1 MGRLVDVDDTRLY
14 VDERGNPG
22 GFPLLVLHGGPGL
35 DHHMF
40 GDYLDPLTDDGT
52 YRLVLV
58 DERAQGSSDRT
69 APIETWT
76 LARMTA
82 DITDLAAALGLADY
96 AVLGHSFGAFLALQH
111 AVTFPGAAKATI
123 ISAGVAASR
132 WLERVDAELARFE
145 PVALREQV
153 ASSWARE
160 TTVQTEEEAGQLLAD
175 QMPFHF
181 RQPTGAIYDD
191 YLRRAVGAR
200 FAPDVMRH
208 FATQDYGG
216 LDVEDQLAAVT
227 QPTLVLSGRHDRTCC
242 VEAGA
247 DMADR
252 LPDAQFTVF
261 ENSAHMLFAEE
272 EARYLSIVRDFL
284 DEATATWAPPST

>member
-58 DERAQGSSDRT
+58 DERAQGGSDRS
-69 APIETWT
+69 APPETWT
-76 LARMTA
+76 LGRMTA
-82 DITDLAAALGLADY
+82 DITDLASALGLSDY

-111 AVTFPGAAKATI
+111 AVSFAGSATATI
-123 ISAGVAASR
+123 VSAGVASSR
-132 WLERVDAELARFE
+132 WLERVDGELARFE

-153 ASSWARE
+153 TSSWARE
-160 TTVQTEEEAGQLLAD
+160 STVQTEDEAGQLLAD

-181 RQPTGAIYDD
+181 REPSGPIYDD
-191 YLRRAVGAR
+191 YMRRAVGAR

-216 LDVEDQLAAVT
+216 IDVDDQLSGVT
-227 QPTLVLSGRHDRTCC
+227 QPVLVLSGRHDRTCC

-252 LPDAQFTVF
+252 LPDARFVVF
-261 ENSAHMLFAEE
+261 EDSAHMLFAEQ
-272 EARYLSIVRDFL
+272 EAHYLSTVRDFL
-284 DEATATWAPPST
+284 DEVTVS